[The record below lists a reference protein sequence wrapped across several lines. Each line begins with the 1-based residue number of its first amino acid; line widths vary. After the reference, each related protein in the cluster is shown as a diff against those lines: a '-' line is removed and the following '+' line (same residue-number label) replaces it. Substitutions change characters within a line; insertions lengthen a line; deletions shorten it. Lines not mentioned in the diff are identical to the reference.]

1 MPPGRV
7 LLGKTGLLRTVSVLY
22 LSYCGLMTTPPAN
35 APDQPT
41 DDLAGVPVL
50 PFPDAPALDAW
61 LAAHSA
67 PRVAGL
73 WVKVAKKGSGLVSV
87 TAGEVHDM
95 ALCHGWIDGQRRGLD
110 DSYYLQKYTPRR
122 PGSLWS
128 MVNVRRVEALTAA
141 GRMRPPGLAEVAAA
155 KADGR
160 WEAAYESQRNAT
172 VPDDLVAALD
182 RSPSAK
188 AFFEGLGRTDQYLVV
203 LGLLTARTPEVRAAR
218 LEKAIA
224 GLESGGRAR

>member
-1 MPPGRV
+1 MDETSG
-7 LLGKTGLLRTVSVLY
+7 
-22 LSYCGLMTTPPAN
+22 TPSGASGTPE
-35 APDQPT
+35 APDT
-41 DDLAGVPVL
+41 LAGVEIRIFKDVADL
-50 PFPDAPALDAW
+50 EAW
-61 LAAHSA
+61 MSA
-67 PRVAGL
+67 NPGL
-73 WVKVAKKGSGLVSV
+73 RGGIWLKIAKKGSGLPSV
-87 TAGEVHDM
+87 TITEALDV

-128 MVNVRRVEALTAA
+128 MVNVRKVEALTAA

-160 WEAAYESQRNAT
+160 WEAAYESQRNTT

-182 RSPSAK
+182 RSPRAK

-203 LGLLTARTPEVRAAR
+203 LGLLKARTPEVRAAR
-218 LEKAIA
+218 LEKAVA
-224 GLESGGRAR
+224 GLESGRRAR